1 MPGPYPNA
9 GRDGPIA
16 MTGLAELRQDI
27 AFGVRVLAKSPGYS
41 AVAVLSLALGI
52 GANTAIFSLIDS
64 VILKML
70 PVRNP
75 QELVALTDPTASGV
89 NIGTN
94 GGERGILSTREFEGL
109 RDRAQT
115 FSGVLAAQAEL
126 DGQNASVNGAVPEEI
141 HTRLVSGN
149 YFSVLGASPLVGRAF
164 SAADEHGPGTA
175 PYAVIS
181 YNYWQRRF
189 GGAFSAIGAR
199 MRMAKADLTVIGVT
213 PPNFHGEQ
221 IGAAPDVWIPLDRQP
236 QLMPGRMWLKDDPG
250 HIAEKVMWLQVIGRL
265 KPGVTRQ
272 RAQANVD
279 VVFKQVVAE
288 EFSAISR
295 GEPDILRQHL
305 KLHDAGNG
313 VSSLRGD
320 FADPLYVLMA
330 VVALVLLIACA
341 NVANLLLARA
351 TARQKEIGV
360 RLALGAGRARI
371 VRQFLVESLVL
382 AMAGGLAG
390 AAFAAAGV
398 RLLVRAVSSGPD
410 PLTLDVRP
418 DLKVLLFT
426 TGLCLFTGLIFGLAP
441 AWQSSRVNISR
452 TLKDAGRGL
461 TGSSAR
467 IGLGKILV
475 IGQIAISVMLLIG
488 AGWFVRTLRNLENM
502 DLGYSRDW
510 LVVVGADLLSAG
522 YSGDRLPVAYEDL
535 RDRLAR
541 IPGVRA
547 VTYSTNGLFSGSE
560 SGDRISVEGY
570 TAKNRDDSHARFDEV
585 GPGYFA
591 SVGIPMLLGR
601 DIGPRDVAGAQPV
614 CVVNETFAKFYF
626 GGANPIGKHVAD
638 EFPDTHKTFA
648 IVGVARDAH
657 ESLRD
662 KPHRRFYLAARQP
675 LGDYSGDMNYEIRT
689 VGDPA
694 PVIEASRKAILAF
707 DPAIQVGTPKTLEA
721 LLDDNLR
728 QERII
733 AQLSAAFGALAL
745 LLASIGLYGV
755 LSYGVARRTN
765 EIGIRMALGAQGGS
779 VVRMILRETVVLI
792 AIGLVIG
799 IPASLGCGRLVQSR
813 LFGLKPADP
822 LTLAIALGVLV
833 AVALASGWIPARR
846 AAKVDPLVALRYE

>member
-1 MPGPYPNA
+1 
-9 GRDGPIA
+9 
-16 MTGLAELRQDI
+16 MTGFAELRQDVVY
-27 AFGVRVLAKSPGYS
+27 GVRMLAKSPGYS

-75 QELVALTDPTASGV
+75 QELVALSDPTESGV
-89 NIGTN
+89 WIGTSD
-94 GGERGILSTREFEGL
+94 GERSILSTREFEGL

-115 FSGVLAAQAEL
+115 FAGVLAAQAQL
-126 DGQNASVNGAVPEEI
+126 DRRNASVNGEPPEEI

-149 YFSVLGASPLVGRAF
+149 YFTVLGADALAGRAF
-164 SAADEHGPGTA
+164 SASDERGPGSA
-175 PYAVIS
+175 PYAVLS
-181 YNYWQRRF
+181 YSYWQRRF
-189 GGAFSAIGAR
+189 GGAFSAIGAH
-199 MRMAKADLTVIGVT
+199 MRVAKADLTVIGVA

-221 IGAAPDVWIPLDRQP
+221 IGAAPDAWIPLDMQP
-236 QLMPGRMWLKDDPG
+236 QLMPGRMWLEDDPG

-272 RAQANVD
+272 QAQANVD
-279 VVFKQVVAE
+279 VVFKQLVAE
-288 EFSAISR
+288 EFSVLSR
-295 GEPDILRQHL
+295 SQPSILKQNL

-360 RLALGAGRARI
+360 RLALGAGRARV

-382 AMAGGLAG
+382 AVAGGLAG

-398 RLLVRAVSSGPD
+398 KLLVRMVSSGSD
-410 PLTLDVRP
+410 PLVLDVRP

-426 TGLCLFTGLIFGLAP
+426 AGVCLFTGLIFGLAP
-441 AWQSSRVNISR
+441 AWQSSRVNVSR
-452 TLKDAGRGL
+452 TLKEAGRGL

-467 IGLGKILV
+467 IGLGKLLV
-475 IGQIAISVMLLIG
+475 TGQIAISVMLLIG
-488 AGWFVRTLRNLENM
+488 AGWFVRTLRNLENV
-502 DLGYSRDW
+502 DLGYSRDRLI
-510 LVVVGADLLSAG
+510 LVGVDLLSAG
-522 YSGDRLPVAYEDL
+522 YSGDRLPVAYEAL

-547 VTYSTNGLFSGSE
+547 VTYSENGLFSGSE
-560 SGDRISVEGY
+560 SGDEISVEGY
-570 TAKNRDDSHARFDEV
+570 TSKKPGDLSAAFDRV
-585 GPGYFA
+585 GSGYFA

-601 DIGPRDVAGAQPV
+601 DIGPQDVASSESV

-626 GGANPIGKHVAD
+626 GGSSPIGKHVTD
-638 EFPDTHKTFA
+638 EFPDNRKTFT
-648 IVGVARDAH
+648 IVGVARDARDH
-657 ESLRD
+657 SLSREVF
-662 KPHRRFYLAARQP
+662 RRFYLAARQP
-675 LGDYSGDMNYEIRT
+675 LDGFSPGMHYEIRT
-689 VGDPA
+689 AGDPA

-707 DPAIQVGTPKTLEA
+707 DPAIHVGTPRTMEA
-721 LLDDNLR
+721 LLDDSLR
-728 QERII
+728 QQRII
-733 AQLSAAFGALAL
+733 AQLSTAFGALAL
-745 LLASIGLYGV
+745 VLAAIGLYGV

-779 VVRMILRETVVLI
+779 VVRMILRETAVLI

-799 IPASLGCGRLVQSR
+799 VPASLACAKLVQSK

-822 LTLAIALGVLV
+822 LTLSVALGVLV
-833 AVALASGWIPARR
+833 AVALASGWFPARR

>member
-1 MPGPYPNA
+1 
-9 GRDGPIA
+9 
-16 MTGLAELRQDI
+16 MTGFAELRQDF
-27 AFGVRVLAKSPGYS
+27 AYGVRMLAKSPGYS

-70 PVRNP
+70 PVPNP
-75 QELVALTDPTASGV
+75 QELVALTDPTDSGV
-89 NIGTN
+89 NIGTST
-94 GGERGILSTREFEGL
+94 GERGILSAREFEGL
-109 RDRAQT
+109 RDRAQA

-126 DGQNASVNGAVPEEI
+126 DHGNASVNGAAPEEI

-149 YFSVLGASPLVGRAF
+149 YFAVLGANALVGRAF
-164 SAADEHGPGTA
+164 SAADERGPGSA
-175 PYAVIS
+175 PYAVLS

-189 GGAFSAIGAR
+189 GGSFSAIGAR
-199 MRMAKADLTVIGVT
+199 MRVGKADLTVIGVAA
-213 PPNFHGEQ
+213 PNFHGEQ
-221 IGAAPDVWIPLDRQP
+221 IGAAPDAWIPLDMQP
-236 QLMPGRMWLKDDPG
+236 QLMPGRMWLQDDAG

-272 RAQANVD
+272 QAQANVD

-288 EFSAISR
+288 EFSALSR
-295 GEPDILRQHL
+295 SQPEILKQNL
-305 KLHDAGNG
+305 KLHDAGSG

-382 AMAGGLAG
+382 AAAGGLAG

-398 RLLVRAVSSGPD
+398 KLLMRMVSSGPQ
-410 PLTLDVRP
+410 PMTLDVRP

-426 TGLCLFTGLIFGLAP
+426 TGVCLLTGLIFGLAP
-441 AWQSSRVNISR
+441 AWQSSRVNVSR
-452 TLKDAGRGL
+452 TLKEAGRGL

-475 IGQIAISVMLLIG
+475 IGQIAISAMLLIG
-488 AGWFVRTLRNLENM
+488 AGWFVRTLRNLENV
-502 DLGYSRDW
+502 DLGYSRDR
-510 LVVVGADLLSAG
+510 LVVAGADLLSAG
-522 YSGDRLPVAYEDL
+522 YSGDKLPMAYEGV
-535 RDRLAR
+535 RDSLAR

-547 VTYSTNGLFSGSE
+547 VTYSGNGLFSGSE
-560 SGDRISVEGY
+560 SGDEISVEGY
-570 TAKNRDDSHARFDEV
+570 TSKNRRDLSSRFDEV

-601 DIGPRDVAGAQPV
+601 DIGPQDVASAESV

-626 GGANPIGKHVAD
+626 GRSNPIGKHVTD
-638 EFPDTHKTFA
+638 EFPDSRKTFV
-648 IVGVARDAH
+648 IVGVARDARDH
-657 ESLRD
+657 SLRREIF
-662 KPHRRFYLAARQP
+662 RRFYLAARQP
-675 LGDYSGDMNYEIRT
+675 LGEYSPDMNYEIRT
-689 VGDPA
+689 MGDPA
-694 PVIEASRKAILAF
+694 PIIEASRKAILAF
-707 DPAIQVGTPKTLEA
+707 DPAIEVNTPKTMEA
-721 LLDDNLR
+721 LLDENLR

-779 VVRMILRETVVLI
+779 VVRMILRETAVLI

-799 IPASLGCGRLVQSR
+799 IPASLACAQLIQSK

-822 LTLAIALGVLV
+822 LTLAVALGVLI
-833 AVALASGWIPARR
+833 AVALTSGWIPARR